1 MKTITFI
8 LTSLMTLNLYSQTE
22 NNLEKERI
30 YNIIKTIDDWYKKGY
45 VGYEDYT
52 EAWYIDGE
60 NSSELKK
67 IYSKENYTKYVVD
80 RIKNID
86 TLNLFTDTYYQTLLK
101 RLDRNDEFNEAMILT
116 CHRFG
121 NMIKSFLVQKAWMD
135 GISAFWP
142 EENIF
147 EESNKNMSDSDYV
160 EWHKERINIDNT
172 NSAVYK
178 IFYGEIG
185 FSQGTAE
192 GGHGDYHLFKIVFLK
207 EDGQWKI
214 DNMFIEEQTK
224 EDAIKFYDENVERRG
239 YFKD

>member
-1 MKTITFI
+1 MKTTTFI
-8 LTSLMTLNLYSQTE
+8 LVSLLTLNLYSQTE
-22 NNLEKERI
+22 TDLEKERI
-30 YNIIKTIDDWYKKGY
+30 YNIIKTIDNWYNMGY
-45 VGYEDYT
+45 IRFENYT
-52 EAWYIDGE
+52 ETWHIKGK
-60 NSSELKK
+60 NSNELKK
-67 IYSKENYTKYVVD
+67 NYSKENYTKYVID
-80 RIKNID
+80 RITKID
-86 TLNLFTDTYYQTLLK
+86 TLNLLTNTYYQTLLK

-116 CHRFG
+116 NNKFG
-121 NMIKSFLVQKAWMD
+121 NMINSFLVQRSRMD
-135 GISAFWP
+135 GIPAFWP
-142 EENIF
+142 EANIF
-147 EESNKNMSDSDYV
+147 LESNKNMSDSDYV